1 MRKLRDITHLG
12 RIIDLRLTS
21 NRILLLVP
29 AGVALV
35 LYGLDTSDI
44 RRAFAGALGSA
55 AAWMLARELD
65 PDRPDTATLAALAA
79 PASTLVLGTPAPAA
93 LFLTMLT
100 ARLLTRSTGLP
111 PRTSDY
117 AVVGLGAILV
127 ADTPWGWAAGI
138 LLAFAIVRDAALPG
152 DPPPNA
158 GLWGAVLAVGVT
170 LRGAFGDRLGD
181 WTVPDLTSLGFA
193 LLGLV
198 GAAIVIQPIPVLSHG
213 DWTRMPLE
221 PRRIREAAIFAVLTA
236 ALAVLAGG
244 QAAVVAVAPL
254 LVTFPAV
261 AAVRVA
267 SR

>member
-1 MRKLRDITHLG
+1 MRKLSDITHIG

-21 NRILLLVP
+21 NRILFLVP
-29 AGVALV
+29 AGAALV
-35 LYGLDTSDI
+35 LYGLDTTDI

-65 PDRPDTATLAALAA
+65 PDRSHAATLAAVLA
-79 PASTLVLGTPAPAA
+79 PASTLVLGAPAPAA

-100 ARLLTRSTGLP
+100 ARILTRSTGLP
-111 PRTSDY
+111 PRTTDY
-117 AVVGLGAILV
+117 AVVGLGATLV

-152 DPPPNA
+152 DPPVNA
-158 GLWGAVLAVGVT
+158 GLWGAALAVGVT
-170 LRGAFGDRLGD
+170 LRAALGDRLGD
-181 WTVPDLTSLGFA
+181 WTVPDLTSLGFV

-198 GAAIVIQPIPVLSHG
+198 GAAIVVQPIAVLSLG

-221 PRRIREAAIFAVLTA
+221 PRRIREAAVFAVLTA

-244 QAAVVAVAPL
+244 QAGVTAIAPVL
-254 LVTFPAV
+254 LTFPAV